1 MKNVMEF
8 IKFRVIDGIDVIG
21 VGLIIY
27 YFFSFIKGT
36 KAIQIMIGLVS
47 VLILGI
53 FAEFFKLETL
63 SFIAKGFG
71 TAWIILFVVLFQ
83 PELRN
88 AFARLGK
95 TRIGKF
101 FTKERNVVID
111 ELVRTVLALSERK
124 QGGIITVE
132 RDISCKNY
140 INGGHIIEGKLS
152 TELILSIF
160 NPKSPLH
167 DGAII
172 VKGDTIVASSCILPL
187 SERTLD
193 SGIGT
198 RHRAALGLAE
208 ETDAVSIVV
217 SEETG
222 NITLAVDRRL
232 MRNLSKERL
241 EKELKERLG

>member
-1 MKNVMEF
+1 MGF
-8 IKFRVIDGIDVIG
+8 IKFRVIDGIDIAAVA
-21 VGLIIY
+21 LIIY
-27 YFFSFIKGT
+27 YFLSFIKGT
-36 KAIQIMIGLVS
+36 KAIQITIGLVS

-53 FAEFFKLETL
+53 FAEFFKLGAL
-63 SFIAKGFG
+63 SFISKGFG
-71 TAWIILFVVLFQ
+71 AAWIILFVVLFQ

-95 TRIGKF
+95 TRVGKF

-111 ELVRTVLALSERK
+111 ELVRIAIALSERR

-140 INGGHIIEGKLS
+140 IESGHRIEGKLS
-152 TELILSIF
+152 AELIMSIF
-160 NPKSPLH
+160 NPKSSLH

-172 VKGDTIVASSCILPL
+172 VKGDTILASSCILPL
-187 SERTLD
+187 SDRTLD

-208 ETDAVSIVV
+208 ETDAVSIVI

-222 NITLAVDRRL
+222 NISLAVDRML

-241 EKELKERLG
+241 EKELKEKLG

>member
-1 MKNVMEF
+1 MGF
-8 IKFRVIDGIDVIG
+8 IKFRVIDGIDIALVA
-21 VGLIIY
+21 LIIY
-27 YFFSFIKGT
+27 YFLSFIKGT
-36 KAIQIMIGLVS
+36 KAIQITIGLVS
-47 VLILGI
+47 VLVLGI
-53 FAEFFKLETL
+53 FAEFFKLGAL
-63 SFIAKGFG
+63 SYIAKGFG
-71 TAWIILFVVLFQ
+71 AAWIILFVVLFQ

-95 TRIGKF
+95 TRVGKF
-101 FTKERNVVID
+101 FTKERDVVID
-111 ELVRTVLALSERK
+111 ELVRVAIALSEKR

-140 INGGHIIEGKLS
+140 IESGHKIEGKLS
-152 TELILSIF
+152 AELIISIF

-167 DGAII
+167 DGAVI

-187 SERTLD
+187 SDRTLD

-222 NITLAVDRRL
+222 NISLAIDRML

-241 EKELKERLG
+241 EKELKEKLG

>member
-1 MKNVMEF
+1 MGF
-8 IKFRVIDGIDVIG
+8 IKFRVIDGIDIIV
-21 VGLIIY
+21 VALIIY
-27 YFFSFIKGT
+27 YFLSFIKGT
-36 KAIQIMIGLVS
+36 KAIQITIGLVS

-53 FAEFFKLETL
+53 FAEFFKLGAL
-63 SFIAKGFG
+63 SYIAKGFG
-71 TAWIILFVVLFQ
+71 AAWIILFVVLFQ

-95 TRIGKF
+95 TRLGKF
-101 FTKERNVVID
+101 FTKEREVVVD
-111 ELVRTVLALSERK
+111 ELVRVVSALSEKR
-124 QGGIITVE
+124 QGGIITIE
-132 RDISCKNY
+132 HDISCKNY
-140 INGGHIIEGKLS
+140 IESGHKIEGKLS
-152 TELILSIF
+152 AELIMSIF

-208 ETDAVSIVV
+208 ETDAVSIVI

-222 NITLAVDRRL
+222 NISLAVDRML

-241 EKELKERLG
+241 EKELRERLG

>member
-1 MKNVMEF
+1 MGF
-8 IKFRVIDGIDVIG
+8 IKFRVIDGIDIIAVA
-21 VGLIIY
+21 LIIY
-27 YFFSFIKGT
+27 YFLSFIKGT
-36 KAIQIMIGLVS
+36 KAIQITLGLVS

-53 FAEFFKLETL
+53 FAEFFKLGAL

-71 TAWIILFVVLFQ
+71 AAWIILFVVLFQ

-95 TRIGKF
+95 TRVGKF

-111 ELVRTVLALSERK
+111 ELVRIAIALSEKR

-140 INGGHIIEGKLS
+140 IESGHKIEGKLS
-152 TELILSIF
+152 AELIMSIL

-187 SERTLD
+187 SDRTLD

-208 ETDAVSIVV
+208 ETDAVSMVI

-222 NITLAVDRRL
+222 NISLAVDRML

-241 EKELKERLG
+241 EKELKEKFG

>member
-1 MKNVMEF
+1 MGF
-8 IKFRVIDGIDVIG
+8 IKFRVIDGIDIVG
-21 VGLIIY
+21 VALLIY
-27 YFFSFIKGT
+27 YFLSFIKGT

-53 FAEFFKLETL
+53 FAEFFKLGTL
-63 SFIAKGFG
+63 AFIAKGFG
-71 TAWIILFVVLFQ
+71 AAWIILFVVLFQ
-83 PELRN
+83 PELRD

-95 TRIGKF
+95 TRIGRF
-101 FTKERNVVID
+101 FTKERNIVID
-111 ELVRTVLALSERK
+111 ELVRVALVLSERRH
-124 QGGIITVE
+124 GGIITVE
-132 RDISCKNY
+132 QDISCKNY
-140 INGGHIIEGKLS
+140 IDTGHKIEGILS
-152 TELILSIF
+152 VELITSIF

-172 VKGDTIVASSCILPL
+172 VKGDTLVASSCILPL
-187 SERTLD
+187 SERLLD
-193 SGIGT
+193 PTIGT

-222 NITLAVDRRL
+222 NISLAVDRML

>member
-1 MKNVMEF
+1 MGF
-8 IKFRVIDGIDVIG
+8 IKFRVIDGIDIAAVA
-21 VGLIIY
+21 LIIY
-27 YFFSFIKGT
+27 YFLSFIKGT
-36 KAIQIMIGLVS
+36 KAIQITIGLVS

-53 FAEFFKLETL
+53 FAEFFKLGAL
-63 SFIAKGFG
+63 SFISKGFG
-71 TAWIILFVVLFQ
+71 AAWIILFVVLFQ

-95 TRIGKF
+95 TRVGKF

-111 ELVRTVLALSERK
+111 ELVRVVIALSEKR

-140 INGGHIIEGKLS
+140 IESGHKIEGKLS
-152 TELILSIF
+152 AELIMSIF

-172 VKGDTIVASSCILPL
+172 VKGDTIIASSCILPL
-187 SERTLD
+187 SDRTLD

-208 ETDAVSIVV
+208 ETDAVSMVI

-222 NITLAVDRRL
+222 NISLAVNRML

-241 EKELKERLG
+241 EKELKEKLG

>member
-1 MKNVMEF
+1 MGF
-8 IKFRVIDGIDVIG
+8 IKFRVIDGIDIVG
-21 VGLIIY
+21 VALLIY
-27 YFFSFIKGT
+27 YFLSFIKGT

-53 FAEFFKLETL
+53 FAEFFKLGTL
-63 SFIAKGFG
+63 AFIAKGFG
-71 TAWIILFVVLFQ
+71 AAWIILFVVLFQ
-83 PELRN
+83 PELRD

-95 TRIGKF
+95 TRIGRF
-101 FTKERNVVID
+101 FTKERNIVIS
-111 ELVRTVLALSERK
+111 ELVRVAYALSDKRY
-124 QGGIITVE
+124 GGIITVE

-140 INGGHIIEGKLS
+140 IDTGHKIEGILS
-152 TELILSIF
+152 VELITSIF

-172 VKGDTIVASSCILPL
+172 VKGDTLVASSCILPL
-187 SERTLD
+187 SERLLD
-193 SGIGT
+193 PTIGT

-222 NITLAVDRRL
+222 GISLAVDRML
-232 MRNLSKERL
+232 MRNLSKEKL
-241 EKELKERLG
+241 EKELRERLG

>member
-1 MKNVMEF
+1 MGF
-8 IKFRVIDGIDVIG
+8 IKFRVIDGIDIIAVA
-21 VGLIIY
+21 LIIY
-27 YFFSFIKGT
+27 YFLSFIKGT
-36 KAIQIMIGLVS
+36 KAIQITLGLVS

-53 FAEFFKLETL
+53 FAEFFKLGAL
-63 SFIAKGFG
+63 SYISKGFG
-71 TAWIILFVVLFQ
+71 AAWIILFVVLFQ

-95 TRIGKF
+95 TRVGKF

-111 ELVRTVLALSERK
+111 ELVRVAIALSEKR
-124 QGGIITVE
+124 QGGVITVE

-140 INGGHIIEGKLS
+140 IESGHKIEGKLS
-152 TELILSIF
+152 AELIMSIF

-172 VKGDTIVASSCILPL
+172 VKGDTIIASSCILPL
-187 SERTLD
+187 SDRTLD

-208 ETDAVSIVV
+208 ETDAVSMVI

-222 NITLAVDRRL
+222 NISLAVNRML

-241 EKELKERLG
+241 EKELKEKLG